1 MRSDVTWQ
9 KSSYSGMGENCVEI
23 AAHADVI
30 WLRESDQPSAV
41 TASSRSAFAA
51 LLTGVRSGRFGQ
63 VPSA

>member
-1 MRSDVTWQ
+1 MRSEITWQ
-9 KSSYSGMGENCVEI
+9 KSSYSGGGDNCVEI

-30 WLRESDQPSAV
+30 WLRESDQPNVIAA
-41 TASSRSAFAA
+41 ASRHGFAA